1 MCPCFCVCACAHF
14 YAFGMRV
21 FMICLGELPS
31 VCWCICVHHLSC
43 FVLSSLFH
51 ADAAAANPPPVPFAA
66 SLAPQSAFAYTA
78 VIPSDDVGDETDISG
93 GAPKAARMVTVQRL
107 RVSTVRTEDS
117 PSVGSVAMM
126 ADPATVA
133 AVLAHKVVSEARRR

>member
-1 MCPCFCVCACAHF
+1 M
-14 YAFGMRV
+14 
-21 FMICLGELPS
+21 
-31 VCWCICVHHLSC
+31 SC
-43 FVLSSLFH
+43 FVVSSLFH
-51 ADAAAANPPPVPFAA
+51 ADAAAATLPPLPFAA

-93 GAPKAARMVTVQRL
+93 GSGGGDPKAARMVTVQRL
-107 RVSTVRTEDS
+107 RVSTVKTEAS

-133 AVLAHKVVSEARRR
+133 AVLTHKVVSEARRR